1 MSVMTGK
8 RISLATICAA
18 VLVIGAIGAI
28 PAQAAEPKNP
38 ANPLF
43 IFRPLRPE
51 DAENP
56 PTVPPVG
63 DFEGPCG
70 LAVTSTGSF
79 LVSDY
84 HHDAIHIFG
93 AAKAY
98 GGSIQEFEP
107 LDGPCAVS
115 LDAADA
121 LYVNNY
127 HRSIVK
133 ITNFPFG
140 GPPVSTVITGAGVD
154 AEHPT
159 GVAVNRATGTVYV
172 NDRTHLASFDT
183 TGAPLGQIGVGQIGD
198 SQGLAVSEFPG
209 TKGRLYV
216 PDASTDTIKVFD
228 LATSTVNPAATIDGH
243 DTPEGKFISLR
254 DSAIAVDRVSGEIYV
269 VDDLQPTDTE
279 RAEAAI
285 YVFDSAG
292 VYKGR
297 LKYNIIDAK
306 PPGLAV
312 DNSETLTQGRV
323 YVTTENSERAAVFAY
338 PPGAATNVALP
349 ALPLPDQQTGEIEEE
364 PWAGEEEED
373 SFAPIAPMSL
383 TATAAAPATQA
394 IASAAA
400 KPAKRHSRHRRK
412 AYRHGTRTSKNH
424 QAKRGR
430 QG

>member
-1 MSVMTGK
+1 MTGK
-8 RISLATICAA
+8 RISLITICAA

-56 PTVPPVG
+56 PLVPPIG

-84 HHDAIHIFG
+84 YHDAVHIFG

-98 GGSIQEFEP
+98 GGSIQDFEEF
-107 LDGPCAVS
+107 DGPCAVS
-115 LDAADA
+115 LDASDA

-133 ITNFPFG
+133 ITNFPG
-140 GPPVSTVITGAGVD
+140 GTPVSTVITGAGVD
-154 AEHPT
+154 SEHPT
-159 GVAVNRATGTVYV
+159 GVAVNRATETVYV
-172 NDRTHLASFDT
+172 NDRTHLAAFDT

-198 SQGLAVSEFPG
+198 SQGLAVSEFAD
-209 TKGRLYV
+209 TKGWLYV
-216 PDASTDTIKVFD
+216 PDASTETIKVFD
-228 LATSTVNPAATIDGH
+228 PATSTVNPVATIDGH

-254 DSAIAVDRVSGEIYV
+254 DSAIAVDRVTGEIYV
-269 VDDLQPTDTE
+269 VDDLQPNDTE

-285 YVFDSAG
+285 YVFTSAG

-297 LKYNIIDAK
+297 LKYNIVDAK

-312 DNSETLTQGRV
+312 DNSETPTQGRV

-364 PWAGEEEED
+364 PWAGEEEEG
-373 SFAPIAPMSL
+373 SFAPIAPMPL
-383 TATAAAPATQA
+383 TAVTRSAPVTQSVVPAT
-394 IASAAA
+394 A
-400 KPAKRHSRHRRK
+400 KPAKRHPRHRR
-412 AYRHGTRTSKNH
+412 AAHRRGTRTSKNH